1 MGREGVNRAKVRV
14 KLGNR
19 EDIWVKVSCIGE
31 RITSPPHKA
40 PKTFTE
46 QGPQTLASIKQYSL
60 SKSASNVF
68 FGDSYK

>member
-1 MGREGVNRAKVRV
+1 MDRNNMDNRAKVRGR
-14 KLGNR
+14 LGNR
-19 EDIWVKVSCIGE
+19 EDIGVKVNCIGE
-31 RITSPPHKA
+31 RIASPQDKA

-46 QGPQTLASIKQYSL
+46 WRTLAHIKQYSL